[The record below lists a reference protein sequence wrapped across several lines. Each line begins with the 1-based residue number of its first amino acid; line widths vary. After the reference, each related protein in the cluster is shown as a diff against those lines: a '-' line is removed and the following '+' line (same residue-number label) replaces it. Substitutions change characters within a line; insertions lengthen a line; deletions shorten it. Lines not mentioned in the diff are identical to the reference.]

1 MIPRMNLK
9 LIDIVDSKNFG
20 FQVHANQVG
29 RKLKLH
35 RENLSP
41 ESQHDHRAARDSRS
55 REVLEK
61 LALDQSSNVCVCVC
75 VRTAQIIM
83 NIIIITISVSLSLC
97 NFNKYPRTLSRCCR
111 SKSSSFKG
119 AKNWTPEF
127 RM

>member
-20 FQVHANQVG
+20 FQVHANQMG
-29 RKLKLH
+29 RKLKLR

-41 ESQHDHRAARDSRS
+41 KSQQHRAARDGRS

-75 VRTAQIIM
+75 VYCSDHHEHHHHHHHL
-83 NIIIITISVSLSLC
+83 SVSLCVELQQ
-97 NFNKYPRTLSRCCR
+97 LS
-111 SKSSSFKG
+111 
-119 AKNWTPEF
+119 
-127 RM
+127 

>member
-20 FQVHANQVG
+20 FQVHANQMG
-29 RKLKLH
+29 RKLKLR

-41 ESQHDHRAARDSRS
+41 KSQQHRAARDGRS

-75 VRTAQIIM
+75 VC
-83 NIIIITISVSLSLC
+83 VLL
-97 NFNKYPRTLSRCCR
+97 R
-111 SKSSSFKG
+111 SS
-119 AKNWTPEF
+119 
-127 RM
+127 